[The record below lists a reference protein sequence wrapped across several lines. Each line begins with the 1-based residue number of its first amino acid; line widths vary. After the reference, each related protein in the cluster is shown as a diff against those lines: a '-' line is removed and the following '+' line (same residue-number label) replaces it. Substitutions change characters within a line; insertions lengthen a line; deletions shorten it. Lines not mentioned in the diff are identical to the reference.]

1 MQADEEAK
9 KNKGKKKPVVERK
22 SEDAGVVLGKRP
34 SFSYDESAS
43 NPLAKLVIKKPVDLL
58 SSLIQDQDLKV
69 EQQQR
74 KRDNKELV
82 KEEEQMSK
90 VVI

>member
-22 SEDAGVVLGKRP
+22 SEDAGVVLGKRS